1 MNTYVRGYASFDV
14 NISLCVI
21 RLLTLLILFS
31 SSLNESFAAN
41 PRTPSQAL
49 PKMFRGQA
57 SPDYY
62 DLKKQEEILPTNIE
76 KKQPLS
82 QQPDTG
88 IKIVPETLIILA
100 PKELQNI
107 IDIDNYKNEIIGKE
121 QSVQNL
127 YDLAIKIEREFNIK
141 GFPLVRAY
149 LPTQELEPEQAT
161 VFIKVVDGFIEKLD
175 LSKVPVSQ
183 IFRTYSYLRPLI
195 KKKGLK
201 LSQIERKLLLAGNT
215 AGLVLSSTLLPG
227 IQEGGTVLAI
237 EAEHKIVSGGVT
249 FDNTQS
255 EELGRQQGQIRAVI
269 NSAFGLGE
277 SISMFGLS
285 KPTIKGM
292 KGSGL
297 DVPIRAGGVA
307 ASLPIGNN
315 GLTAGVS
322 YMESMTRPGGDASS
336 LALEANMK
344 SASGTI
350 SYPLYY
356 ERDTA
361 VFMRASVNWT
371 DEIQHTNLSGEDQD
385 LSHDRITTARFG
397 TSINKCAYGCI
408 GIDFQY
414 SRGIDVAS
422 RSQSETGNGTPL
434 SRSSAK
440 AQFSHFSLNTS
451 YRFSPLEN
459 YEVKLNSGGQ
469 LSFDDL
475 LNSEQSS
482 ITGLN
487 KLSGFTSG
495 SISGDESWYFRGQV
509 NRNYY
514 LSKDIKISPY
524 LYGAAGVAYTLTPTE
539 VENRA
544 TAAKSIGLGLQ
555 VSGNDKYFFDKR
567 ISARVEYSKN
577 WATGKLEDL
586 SDVRLNKQHLL
597 VSMAMNF

>member
-1 MNTYVRGYASFDV
+1 MVRYLCGSKTHNLQHSW
-14 NISLCVI
+14 NILRVI
-21 RLLTLLILFS
+21 ILLVLSNIFVS
-31 SSLNESFAAN
+31 HSYAAN

-62 DLKKQEEILPTNIE
+62 DLKKQGEILPNLDVKEPIE
-76 KKQPLS
+76 
-82 QQPDTG
+82 QQSDTG

-107 IDIDNYKNEIIGKE
+107 IDIDNYKKDIVGTE
-121 QSVQNL
+121 QTVQNL
-127 YDLAIKIEREFNIK
+127 YDLAIRIEREFNSK
-141 GFPLVRAY
+141 GYPLVRAF

-183 IFRTYSYLRPLI
+183 IFRTYGYLRPLL

-201 LSQIERKLLLAGNT
+201 LSEIERKLLLAGNT
-215 AGLVLSSTLLPG
+215 AGLSLTSTLLPG
-227 IQEGGTVLAI
+227 LQEGGTVLAI
-237 EAEHKIVSGGVT
+237 EAEHKLVSGGVT

-269 NSAFGLGE
+269 NSAFGFGE

-285 KPTIKGM
+285 RPTIKGM

-297 DVPIRAGGVA
+297 DVPIRAGGIA

-361 VFMRASVNWT
+361 VFMRASINWT

-385 LSHDRITTARFG
+385 LSHDRVTAFRFG
-397 TSINKCAYGCI
+397 TSINKCSYGCI
-408 GIDFQY
+408 GVDFQF
-414 SRGIDVAS
+414 SRGIDLGA

-434 SRSSAK
+434 SRSAGK
-440 AQFSHFSLNTS
+440 NNFTHFALNTN
-451 YRFSPLEN
+451 YRFSPIEN
-459 YEVKLNSGGQ
+459 YEVKLTSGGQ
-469 LSFDDL
+469 YAMNDL
-475 LNSEQSS
+475 LNSEQST
-482 ITGLN
+482 ITGIN

-495 SISGDESWYFRGQV
+495 SISGDESWYVRGQV
-509 NRNYY
+509 NRNHY
-514 LSKDIKISPY
+514 LTNEIKVSPY
-524 LYGAAGVAYTLTPTE
+524 IYGAAGVAYTLTPTA
-539 VENRA
+539 VEDRA
-544 TAAKSIGLGLQ
+544 TVAKSIGLGMEL
-555 VSGNDKYFFDKR
+555 SGADKYFFNKR
-567 ISARVEYSKN
+567 VSARVEYSKN

-597 VSMAMNF
+597 VSMAMTF

>member
-1 MNTYVRGYASFDV
+1 MVTYFCGLKIH
-14 NISLCVI
+14 NIQHSWNILKVI
-21 RLLTLLILFS
+21 TLLLLSNIFVS
-31 SSLNESFAAN
+31 HSHAAN

-62 DLKKQEEILPTNIE
+62 DLKKQGEILPNLDV
-76 KKQPLS
+76 KQPIE
-82 QQPDTG
+82 QQSDTG

-107 IDIDNYKNEIIGKE
+107 IDIDNYKKDIVGTE
-121 QSVQNL
+121 QTVQNL
-127 YDLAIKIEREFNIK
+127 YDLAIRIEREFNSK
-141 GFPLVRAY
+141 GYPLVRAF

-183 IFRTYSYLRPLI
+183 IFRTYGYLRPLL

-201 LSQIERKLLLAGNT
+201 LSEIERKLLLAGNT
-215 AGLVLSSTLLPG
+215 AGLSLTSTLLPG
-227 IQEGGTVLAI
+227 LQEGGTVLAI
-237 EAEHKIVSGGVT
+237 EAEHKLVSGGVT

-269 NSAFGLGE
+269 NSPFGLGE

-285 KPTIKGM
+285 RPTIKGM

-297 DVPIRAGGVA
+297 DVPIRAGGIA

-361 VFMRASVNWT
+361 VFMRASINWT

-385 LSHDRITTARFG
+385 LSHDRVTAFRFG
-397 TSINKCAYGCI
+397 TSINKCSYGCI
-408 GIDFQY
+408 GVDFQF
-414 SRGIDVAS
+414 SRGIDLGA

-434 SRSSAK
+434 SRSAGK
-440 AQFSHFSLNTS
+440 NNFTHFALNTN
-451 YRFSPLEN
+451 YRFSPIEN
-459 YEVKLNSGGQ
+459 YEVKLTSGGQ
-469 LSFDDL
+469 YAMNDL
-475 LNSEQSS
+475 LNSEQST
-482 ITGLN
+482 ITGIN

-495 SISGDESWYFRGQV
+495 SISGDESWYVRGQV
-509 NRNYY
+509 NRNHY
-514 LSKDIKISPY
+514 LTNEIKVSPY
-524 LYGAAGVAYTLTPTE
+524 IYGAAGVAYTLTPTA
-539 VENRA
+539 VEDRA
-544 TAAKSIGLGLQ
+544 TVAKSIGLGMEL
-555 VSGNDKYFFDKR
+555 SGADKYFFNKR

-597 VSMAMNF
+597 VSMAMTF

>member
-1 MNTYVRGYASFDV
+1 MVTYFCGSKTRSIYHYWNILKVIALLVLSNILASHSYA
-14 NISLCVI
+14 
-21 RLLTLLILFS
+21 T
-31 SSLNESFAAN
+31 N

-62 DLKKQEEILPTNIE
+62 DLKKQGEILPNLE
-76 KKQPLS
+76 AKQPIE
-82 QQPDTG
+82 QQSDTG

-107 IDIDNYKNEIIGKE
+107 IDIDNYRNDIVGTE
-121 QSVQNL
+121 QTVQNL
-127 YDLAIKIEREFNIK
+127 YDLAIRIEREFNSK
-141 GFPLVRAY
+141 GYPLVRAF

-175 LSKVPVSQ
+175 LSKVPASQ
-183 IFRTYSYLRPLI
+183 IFRTYGYLRSLL

-201 LSQIERKLLLAGNT
+201 LSEIERKLLLAGNT
-215 AGLVLSSTLLPG
+215 AGLSLTSTLLPG
-227 IQEGGTVLAI
+227 VQEGGTVLAI
-237 EAEHKIVSGGVT
+237 EAEHKLVSGGVT

-269 NSAFGLGE
+269 NSAFGFGE

-285 KPTIKGM
+285 RPTIKGM

-297 DVPIRAGGVA
+297 DVPIRAGGIA

-361 VFMRASVNWT
+361 VFMRASINWT

-385 LSHDRITTARFG
+385 LSHDRVTAFRFG
-397 TSINKCAYGCI
+397 TSINKCSYGCI
-408 GIDFQY
+408 GVDFQF
-414 SRGIDVAS
+414 SRGIDLGA

-434 SRSSAK
+434 SRSAGK
-440 AQFSHFSLNTS
+440 NNFTHFALNTS
-451 YRFSPLEN
+451 YRFSPIEN
-459 YEVKLNSGGQ
+459 YEVKLTSGGQ
-469 LSFDDL
+469 YALNDL
-475 LNSEQSS
+475 LNSEQST
-482 ITGLN
+482 ITGIN

-495 SISGDESWYFRGQV
+495 SISGDESWYVRGQV
-509 NRNYY
+509 NRNHY
-514 LSKDIKISPY
+514 LTNEIKVSPY
-524 LYGAAGVAYTLTPTE
+524 IYGAAGVAYTLTPTA
-539 VENRA
+539 VEDRA
-544 TAAKSIGLGLQ
+544 TVAKSIGLGMEL
-555 VSGNDKYFFDKR
+555 SGADKYFFNKR
-567 ISARVEYSKN
+567 VSARVEYSKN

-597 VSMAMNF
+597 VSMAMTF

>member
-1 MNTYVRGYASFDV
+1 MVTYFCGLKTRNNQNYLSILKVIVLLLLSNVLASH
-14 NISLCVI
+14 SY
-21 RLLTLLILFS
+21 
-31 SSLNESFAAN
+31 AAN

-62 DLKKQEEILPTNIE
+62 DLKKQGEILPNLDV
-76 KKQPLS
+76 KQPIE
-82 QQPDTG
+82 QQSDTG

-107 IDIDNYKNEIIGKE
+107 IDIENYKKDIVGTE
-121 QSVQNL
+121 QTVQNL
-127 YDLAIKIEREFNIK
+127 YDLAIRIEREFNSK
-141 GFPLVRAY
+141 GYPLVRAF

-175 LSKVPVSQ
+175 LSKVPVNQ
-183 IFRTYSYLRPLI
+183 IFRTYGYLRPLL

-201 LSQIERKLLLAGNT
+201 LSEIERKLLLAGNT
-215 AGLVLSSTLLPG
+215 AGLSLTSTLLPG
-227 IQEGGTVLAI
+227 VQEGGTVLAI
-237 EAEHKIVSGGVT
+237 EAEHKLVSGGVT

-285 KPTIKGM
+285 RPTIKGM

-297 DVPIRAGGVA
+297 DVPIRAGGIA

-361 VFMRASVNWT
+361 VFMRASINWT

-385 LSHDRITTARFG
+385 LSHDRVTAFRFG
-397 TSINKCAYGCI
+397 TSINKCSYGCI
-408 GIDFQY
+408 GVDFQF
-414 SRGIDVAS
+414 SRGIDLGA

-434 SRSSAK
+434 SRSAGK
-440 AQFSHFSLNTS
+440 NNFTHFALNTS
-451 YRFSPLEN
+451 YRFSPIEN
-459 YEVKLNSGGQ
+459 YEVKLTSGGQ
-469 LSFDDL
+469 YAMNDL
-475 LNSEQSS
+475 LNSEQST
-482 ITGLN
+482 ITGIN

-495 SISGDESWYFRGQV
+495 SISGDESWYVRGQV
-509 NRNYY
+509 NRNHY
-514 LSKDIKISPY
+514 LTNEIKVSPY
-524 LYGAAGVAYTLTPTE
+524 IYGAAGVAYTLTPTA
-539 VENRA
+539 VEDRA
-544 TAAKSIGLGLQ
+544 TVAKSIGLGMEL
-555 VSGNDKYFFDKR
+555 SGADKYFFNKR
-567 ISARVEYSKN
+567 VSARVEYSKN

-597 VSMAMNF
+597 VSMAMTF